1 MLGVAFAALHFTP
14 NSQFSMGSDQPNDTK
29 NGWWYCWCLK
39 SQTTNWHGAETLSK
53 KWIKMVDS
61 NYLPV
66 PQLVS
71 WSPDFW
77 LPSPVAQILKC
88 DDEPHLEVVKAPFT
102 LPPWPLVLNIP
113 RDLCPAPSW
122 SPALDHGPPHFPARF
137 QRLRSLLAHLEK
149 SKSLNG
155 KAQEKCPL
163 KKLQMQKRGH
173 YISNLTTQTMHNP
186 GKIPKKIF
194 HRFASRF
201 DSPKMGPI
209 WCSL

>member
-14 NSQFSMGSDQPNDTK
+14 NSQFSMRSAQPNDTK

-53 KWIKMVDS
+53 KWIKMVDF

-113 RDLCPAPSW
+113 RDLCPHLRE
-122 SPALDHGPPHFPARF
+122 ALHWTMVHRTFP
-137 QRLRSLLAHLEK
+137 QG
-149 SKSLNG
+149 SKDLDPYWPILKNP
-155 KAQEKCPL
+155 KASTAKL
-163 KKLQMQKRGH
+163 KKNVPWR
-173 YISNLTTQTMHNP
+173 NCNC
-186 GKIPKKIF
+186 KKGVTIL
-194 HRFASRF
+194 AT
-201 DSPKMGPI
+201 
-209 WCSL
+209 